1 MKTVIKESTRFFTD
15 SQKAW
20 AFAQAIGAKKDHTVI
35 DYGKT
40 DDYFWIKYRKEA
52 DNERSV

>member
-20 AFAQAIGAKKDHTVI
+20 DFAQAIGAKKDHTVI

-40 DDYFWIKYRKEA
+40 RDCFWIKYRKE
-52 DNERSV
+52 ETK

>member
-20 AFAQAIGAKKDHTVI
+20 DFAKAIGAKKDYTVT
-35 DYGKT
+35 DYGKAG
-40 DDYFWIKYRKEA
+40 DRFWIKYRKEEA
-52 DNERSV
+52 K